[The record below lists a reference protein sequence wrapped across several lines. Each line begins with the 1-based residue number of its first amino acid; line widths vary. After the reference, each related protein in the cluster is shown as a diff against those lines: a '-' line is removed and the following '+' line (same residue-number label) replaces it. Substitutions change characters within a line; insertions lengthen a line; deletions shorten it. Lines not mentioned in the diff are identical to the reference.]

1 MKHGRNL
8 RLSLSILGAHRLRT
22 SLTILGV
29 LVGVAVLVVVVSIG
43 DGMSREITAKFQ
55 AMGTD
60 LLVVRAGQV
69 RVWGGR
75 PRQMTSVTTLTLKDA
90 EAIRRLSDHVVAVVP
105 SISRRLP
112 LRSATGA
119 TQTNVEA
126 MSHAGFRIRDFQAAQ
141 GRLFGPDEEGARQAV
156 AVLGAT
162 TAKNLFGPSNPV
174 GQRIT
179 LGRLTFKV
187 IGVTAPK
194 GSDSW
199 GDDMDD
205 IVFIPLDTGMKRL
218 FHVVYVE
225 TLFVQSFGE
234 AYLAEAEVS
243 ITELLRERHKTT
255 STKDDDFTVQ
265 NQLSLLEASVSTLRS
280 TNRVV
285 IGVAGMSLL
294 VAGIGI
300 LAVML
305 MTVRERRWEIGLRR
319 ALGARRRDIAQQF
332 LTEAA
337 LLTFFG
343 GILGVVISALVVHAC
358 NAFGWATADY
368 SWVSAGIGGVVAI
381 AVGVVFGL
389 YPAIK
394 ASRLQPVE
402 ALNSPA

>member
-1 MKHGRNL
+1 
-8 RLSLSILGAHRLRT
+8 
-22 SLTILGV
+22 
-29 LVGVAVLVVVVSIG
+29 
-43 DGMSREITAKFQ
+43 
-55 AMGTD
+55 
-60 LLVVRAGQV
+60 
-69 RVWGGR
+69 
-75 PRQMTSVTTLTLKDA
+75 
-90 EAIRRLSDHVVAVVP
+90 VP
-105 SISRRLP
+105 AISRRLP

-126 MSHAGFRIRDFQAAQ
+126 MSHAGFHIRDFQAAQ
-141 GRLFGPDEEGARQAV
+141 GRLYGPDEEGARQAV

-162 TAKNLFGPSNPV
+162 TAKNLFGSANPV

-179 LGRLTFKV
+179 LGRLTFRV

-205 IVFIPLDTGMKRL
+205 IVFVPLDTGMKRL

-234 AYLAEAEVS
+234 AYLAEAEAAV
-243 ITELLRERHKTT
+243 TDLLRERHKTT
-255 STKDDDFTVQ
+255 SSKDDDFTVQ

-280 TNRVV
+280 ANQVV

-337 LLTFFG
+337 LLTFVG
-343 GILGVVISALVVHAC
+343 GILGVVLSVLVVHAC
-358 NAFGWATADY
+358 NVFGWATADF
-368 SWVSAGIGGVVAI
+368 SWVAAGIGGVVAI
-381 AVGVVFGL
+381 SVGVLFGL